1 MSNRPEALGLEPVRK
16 TPFDSTPPKL
26 RELDRPPAE
35 PRRKRRLRVALGI
48 RAQLLL
54 VLTVFV
60 TLPWL
65 GFEYV
70 KELERFLRDAQER
83 TLAGTAQA
91 IATALHDRVPLFESG
106 ASPMGTLTAERGTDD
121 AASGG
126 ASVAAIDSPEI
137 AQILRGLSRTTA
149 RIWVVDRDQHVL
161 ARAGSLKQPR
171 AVAEPAAA
179 GSYLSRFGAWVEHDV
194 LQPLYGRILRQP
206 TEDFSDEPAAR
217 AVASGKDVEG
227 ALAGILTVDRRPTA
241 DGKAVIVSAAHPI
254 WVGDEVKGAVI
265 VEETTNAVLAERNRA
280 FARLFNIVLAALLV
294 GSVALTLYASWLST
308 RIRRLR
314 DEAEAA
320 IDARGRVRGKL
331 PGSAARDEIG
341 DLSRS
346 FGAALSRLTQ
356 YASYQEAMAGRLS
369 HELRTP
375 IAVVRSSVDN
385 LALHPLPEE
394 LRVYIARAQEGL
406 ARLANIIT
414 RMTEAT
420 RLEETL
426 AEAERERFDIARVVV
441 GCVDG
446 YRAAYPGRAFELRV
460 PSGEAPFY
468 GAPELIAQML
478 DKLCENA
485 VEFATPG
492 TPIVVALQQDEARF
506 RIAVTNRGPALP
518 DTMQGRLFDSLVS
531 VRERRGDGGPHLGLG
546 LYIVR
551 LIAEFHGGRA
561 VASNRDD
568 AEGVTVSVTLPRVRA
583 LR

>member
-1 MSNRPEALGLEPVRK
+1 MSSRPDAFGLEPVGK
-16 TPFDSTPPKL
+16 TPFEPATTPKL
-26 RELDRPPAE
+26 RQLDTPSTE
-35 PRRKRRLRVALGI
+35 PRRKRRLRVTLGI

-54 VLTVFV
+54 VLTVFLTV
-60 TLPWL
+60 PWL

-91 IATALHDRVPLFESG
+91 VATALHDRVPLFEAG
-106 ASPMGTLTAERGTDD
+106 AAAPMGTLTAERGSDD
-121 AASGG
+121 AAHAGP
-126 ASVAAIDSPEI
+126 SVDAANSPEI

-149 RIWVVDRDQHVL
+149 RIWVVDREQHVL
-161 ARAGSLKQPR
+161 ARAGSLKHPP
-171 AVAEPAAA
+171 AVAEPLSD
-179 GSYLSRFGAWVEHDV
+179 GSYLARIAAWVDRDV
-194 LQPLYGRILRQP
+194 LQPMYGRILRQP
-206 TEDFSDEPAAR
+206 TEDFSDEPAGG
-217 AVASGKDVEG
+217 AVASGRDVEG

-375 IAVVRSSVDN
+375 MAVVRSSVDN

-394 LRVYIARAQEGL
+394 LCVYIARAQEGL

-420 RLEETL
+420 RLE
-426 AEAERERFDIARVVV
+426 
-441 GCVDG
+441 
-446 YRAAYPGRAFELRV
+446 
-460 PSGEAPFY
+460 
-468 GAPELIAQML
+468 
-478 DKLCENA
+478 
-485 VEFATPG
+485 
-492 TPIVVALQQDEARF
+492 
-506 RIAVTNRGPALP
+506 
-518 DTMQGRLFDSLVS
+518 
-531 VRERRGDGGPHLGLG
+531 
-546 LYIVR
+546 
-551 LIAEFHGGRA
+551 
-561 VASNRDD
+561 
-568 AEGVTVSVTLPRVRA
+568 
-583 LR
+583 